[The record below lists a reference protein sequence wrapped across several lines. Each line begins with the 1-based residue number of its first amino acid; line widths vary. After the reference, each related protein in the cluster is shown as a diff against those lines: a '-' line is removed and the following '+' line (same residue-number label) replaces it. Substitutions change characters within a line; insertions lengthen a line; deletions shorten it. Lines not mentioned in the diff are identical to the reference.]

1 MVLYLDLLCLFNFRH
16 HLKSEYVVSVSGVT
30 KVCLH
35 YRRGDFL
42 VNKNQQLGYTVPSLD
57 FVNKSFALYRSWYQ
71 QVKFVVVSDD
81 IIWCQQNIRD
91 SKVVFSQFNDSNL
104 DFALLTTC
112 DHVIVTSG
120 TFGWWGAWLSG
131 GRTVYFAGFP
141 RENSWLD
148 NGLNR
153 SDYYPSH
160 WIGLK

>member
-1 MVLYLDLLCLFNFRH
+1 MVLYLHCLINFRH
-16 HLKSEYVVSVSGVT
+16 HLEPDIVVSVSGDT
-30 KVCLH
+30 RVCLH

-42 VNKNQQLGYTVPSLD
+42 GDKQKQLGYTVPSVD
-57 FVNKSFALYRSWYQ
+57 FVNKSFALYRSWYP
-71 QVKFVVVSDD
+71 QVKFIVVSND
-81 IIWCQQNIRD
+81 IQWCQQNIRD
-91 SKVVFSQFNDSNL
+91 SEVVFSPFDDNNL

-141 RENSWLD
+141 RENSSLD
-148 NGLNR
+148 KAMNR